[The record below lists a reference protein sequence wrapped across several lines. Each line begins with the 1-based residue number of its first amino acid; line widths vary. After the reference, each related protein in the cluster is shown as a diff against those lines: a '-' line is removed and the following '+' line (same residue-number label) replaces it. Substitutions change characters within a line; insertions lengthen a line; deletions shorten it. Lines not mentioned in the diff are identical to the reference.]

1 MKRAVVVFSGGQDS
15 TTCLIQALQ
24 QYDEV
29 HCVTFDYGQRH
40 RAEIEVAQELSEAL
54 GAKAHKVLDVTLLN
68 ELAIS
73 SLTRDNIPVPAY
85 DPNQKNALPST
96 FVPGR
101 NILFLTLAA
110 IYAYQVEAEAVITGV
125 CETDFSG
132 YPDCRDEFV
141 KALNQAVVLGIAR
154 DIRFET
160 PLMWLNKAETWALAD
175 YYQQLDRVRRLG
187 ARLRDGRDLLRRHG
201 AITREVLRFCVVDL
215 ARDRP
220 RDLARHGRVLRLD
233 AIGAVVAR
241 AALDDAHLR
250 ARHQFQDFP
259 GLAADVLHPLV
270 AGRLGRNRMRA
281 PPVSGNRSR
290 RGISYFR
297 GGDRQ
302 PRARSGIAD
311 TAQSSGP
318 HGECSDGGERNR
330 LSQGGAG
337 RAQHALSCQNRQRTG
352 FPEGPGWHPGE
363 AAGREEAASEPGYAA
378 DDRKSR

>member
-29 HCVTFDYGQRH
+29 HCITFDYGQRH
-40 RAEIEVAQELSEAL
+40 RSEIEVAQALCQTL
-54 GAKAHKVLDVTLLN
+54 GAKAHKVLDVGLLN

-85 DPNQKNALPST
+85 DSSQTDTLPST

-141 KALNQAVVLGIAR
+141 KALNQAIVLGIAR

-175 YYQQLDRVRRLG
+175 YYQQLERIRHDTLTCYNGVQG
-187 ARLRDGRDLLRRHG
+187 DGCG
-201 AITREVLRFCVVDL
+201 EC
-215 ARDRP
+215 
-220 RDLARHGRVLRLD
+220 
-233 AIGAVVAR
+233 
-241 AALDDAHLR
+241 AACHLR
-250 ARHQFQDFP
+250 ANGLQQYQQDKIGVMASLKRKT
-259 GLAADVLHPLV
+259 GLV
-270 AGRLGRNRMRA
+270 
-281 PPVSGNRSR
+281 
-290 RGISYFR
+290 
-297 GGDRQ
+297 
-302 PRARSGIAD
+302 
-311 TAQSSGP
+311 
-318 HGECSDGGERNR
+318 
-330 LSQGGAG
+330 
-337 RAQHALSCQNRQRTG
+337 
-352 FPEGPGWHPGE
+352 
-363 AAGREEAASEPGYAA
+363 
-378 DDRKSR
+378 